1 LGDIYKVWGHGAEAM
16 TGVAH
21 GTELDVLTGLGN
33 GYDVSRSGEHPLLV
47 GGGAPESEVYAQFQ
61 KWVQTLT
68 GADRYIVGSEKGREG

>member
-1 LGDIYKVWGHGAEAM
+1 MKK
-16 TGVAH
+16 
-21 GTELDVLTGLGN
+21 
-33 GYDVSRSGEHPLLV
+33 SFLLV